1 MLLFGVPAMRKSKPT
16 FALIFLAAISS
27 ALAAQPNE
35 TNTEEAAILSTV
47 DSFFAALARA
57 DRNGLEATTRADA
70 EFVISAVDADG
81 EISLSSR
88 SRDEFVSSIANNSAA
103 LLERYWDATVLIREG
118 IAVFWAPYD
127 FHVDGNFSHCGIDSF
142 QLFKENGRWKIGNSS
157 YTIERLDCEESP
169 LGAL

>member
-1 MLLFGVPAMRKSKPT
+1 MNTSIRLIALLFFGTLSIP
-16 FALIFLAAISS
+16 LLAQSS
-27 ALAAQPNE
+27 DSDAEQAAVLA
-35 TNTEEAAILSTV
+35 TV
-47 DSFFAALARA
+47 NAFFAALARG
-57 DRNGLEATTRADA
+57 DRNALEATTLSNA
-70 EFVISAVDADG
+70 EFVISAVDGNG
-81 EISLSSR
+81 EISLNSR

-142 QLFKENGRWKIGNSS
+142 QLFKEDGRWKIGNSS